1 MNNYATA
8 TIEGFVTKIPT
19 SKSTKTGKNICTFSL
34 AINHYTTSEAPAQV
48 SYIDVETW
56 EKMAKFCSTN
66 VEKGKRVMIIGNL
79 KQERWLGEDGKNKS
93 KIKII
98 GKEIRFLES
107 KVKEVANE

>member
-1 MNNYATA
+1 
-8 TIEGFVTKIPT
+8 
-19 SKSTKTGKNICTFSL
+19 
-34 AINHYTTSEAPAQV
+34 
-48 SYIDVETW
+48 
-56 EKMAKFCSTN
+56 MAKFCSTN